1 MATKLDANKF
11 TYGGHGLAGWSLSPT
26 GGHDYEDQDTVTL
39 TSDTKL
45 YAVWARQYSITV
57 NNVEH
62 GNLTPAKTSYLV
74 SNRLQMIKL
83 SITPGE
89 GYFLSGVALTDSG
102 NESAYYEF
110 HSLFIPM
117 NSEGDIVI
125 TPSFDTKPASVDYM
139 DVTWSSSV
147 LVTIP
152 KQVTDFSL
160 VRANNTSWSTGYY
173 VLWDDVIITDRI
185 TVTGDVK
192 LILRDEKT
200 LKADKGITVQDGAT
214 LTIYGQTI
222 SDAGRLEINGDSE
235 CAGIGGTSNSD
246 CGTVEIKG
254 GVIEVTG
261 GSDSAGIGGGYE
273 GNGGTVN
280 IYMGTVTAKGGVNA
294 AGIGGGYAGSGG
306 TVNIYGGRVTA
317 EGSLGGAGIG
327 GGYGRA
333 GADVSIYGGK
343 LSITGGSG
351 EIQMSEYIHCK
362 AIGAGYYCDPV
373 DDDKALNNYIGD
385 MLETRGYDETVW
397 HDYDGTR
404 LHQIMTVNY

>member
-1 MATKLDANKF
+1 MTISSILR
-11 TYGGHGLAGWSLSPT
+11 LSQFYSP
-26 GGHDYEDQDTVTL
+26 GRKNGRKTL
-39 TSDTKL
+39 H
-45 YAVWARQYSITV
+45 RR
-57 NNVEH
+57 NNMRSTC
-62 GNLTPAKTSYLV
+62 LL
-74 SNRLQMIKL
+74 
-83 SITPGE
+83 
-89 GYFLSGVALTDSG
+89 FLI
-102 NESAYYEF
+102 
-110 HSLFIPM
+110 IPF
-117 NSEGDIVI
+117 N
-125 TPSFDTKPASVDYM
+125 
-139 DVTWSSSV
+139 
-147 LVTIP
+147 
-152 KQVTDFSL
+152 DFSL

-235 CAGIGGTSNSD
+235 CAGIGG
-246 CGTVEIKG
+246 
-254 GVIEVTG
+254 
-261 GSDSAGIGGGYE
+261 GYE
-273 GNGGTVN
+273 GN
-280 IYMGTVTAKGGVNA
+280 
-294 AGIGGGYAGSGG
+294 GG

-385 MLETRGYDETVW
+385 MLETRGYNETVW